1 MKNLKDFLKVGKKV
15 EKRLFFLNLLF
26 IFVFLNIW
34 DFAVNQAFFNGMI
47 IGVVMFAP
55 VVFLWFLSRFRA
67 TVLLTLLSI
76 FEFVVMLVFVL
87 EGFELG
93 GSLSVKSVFWLP
105 FLILSGVNMVV
116 GLNIYSKIK
125 YRKDKI

>member
-34 DFAVNQAFFNGMI
+34 DFAVNRAFFNGMI
-47 IGVVMFAP
+47 IGVIMFSP

>member
-1 MKNLKDFLKVGKKV
+1 MKLGDFLKVGKKV

-47 IGVVMFAP
+47 IGVIMFSP
-55 VVFLWFLSRFRA
+55 IVFFWFLAKFRA
-67 TVLLTLLSI
+67 IVLLTLLSI

-105 FLILSGVNMVV
+105 FLFISGVNMIV
-116 GLNIYSKIK
+116 GLNIYSE
-125 YRKDKI
+125 RKNS